1 MGSGICK
8 VFCVSSSFA
17 IELWALREGLALC
30 VELSTQAME
39 VELDASA
46 TISLVASNIN
56 SNRDLSSLI
65 DDCSE
70 LLLQLPQVK
79 VSHSFKEANYWA
91 DELARLGLAQED
103 VSLHFASPPP
113 PSSVV
118 LLLFAD
124 VLRMYCSKLYPTLAG
139 DFAL

>member
-17 IELWALREGLALC
+17 TELWALREGLALC

-56 SNRDLSSLI
+56 SNGIFLA
-65 DDCSE
+65 
-70 LLLQLPQVK
+70 LLMIV
-79 VSHSFKEANYWA
+79 VNCCYNY
-91 DELARLGLAQED
+91 LRLKC
-103 VSLHFASPPP
+103 HT
-113 PSSVV
+113 PS
-118 LLLFAD
+118 
-124 VLRMYCSKLYPTLAG
+124 RKPTATLMN
-139 DFAL
+139 